1 MKTVKINDCEEKP
14 VFELLRN
21 LRRSMDIKQSEVAAK
36 MGTSKS
42 NISRLEKNLHSPTLR
57 TLKQYLNALGGVEL
71 QIVFKGD

>member
-1 MKTVKINDCEEKP
+1 MKTVNINDCDEKP

-21 LRRSMDIKQSEVAAK
+21 LRRSMDVTQDDVASK

-42 NISRLEKNLHSPTLR
+42 NISRLEKNIHSPTLR

-71 QIVFKGD
+71 QIVFNGE